1 MKYLYE
7 HKEKIKNNIK
17 TLLVSSISLFIG
29 YHLYYFTNV
38 FTKKPLVTPT
48 KVHTLTTTEI
58 SITPAGDVILI
69 NREGITVN
77 SVLDS
82 SLTNQLYL
90 YLQLYE
96 SKNK

>member
-17 TLLVSSISLFIG
+17 LLLVCTISLFIG
-29 YHLYYFTNV
+29 YHLYFFTNV
-38 FTKKPLVTPT
+38 FSNENLVPETE
-48 KVHTLTTTEI
+48 VHTLQTTEI

-96 SKNK
+96 SKNN